1 MKSYKL
7 AFILSFILFQSSC
20 KKFLEI
26 APPKDSLTQE
36 VIFQNDA
43 LATAAIK
50 GIYSRMALS
59 GFGSGTSTSIS
70 SICGLSSDELISYN
84 IGLTEFYMNQV
95 NPNNTNLASSLYS
108 MPYQFIYSANS
119 VIEGLTVSKNVTPP
133 IKSQLQGESLF
144 IRAFTYFYLVNLYGQ
159 VPLNL
164 TTDYRKNQ
172 IATKSSTKEIYQQIL
187 IDLKTS
193 EGLLNDGYI
202 TIERV
207 RPNVSA
213 VRALL
218 ARTYL
223 YLKDWENAEKYA
235 SLVIGKTDIYQLVNL
250 NDVFLKNSQ
259 EAIWQL
265 MPTANTNA
273 NEGNLFILTSTP
285 VNVSLKSTFSL
296 TGFESNDNR
305 KTEWI
310 KSFTNNTGT
319 YYYPYK
325 YKIKSSTNVTEYTMV
340 LRLAEQ
346 YLIRAEARAHLDK
359 LDGALADLA
368 SIRLRA
374 GLQALD
380 NNIQKT
386 QLLEAIQK
394 ERFTELFTE
403 WGHRWLDL
411 KRTGNTTAILSPI
424 KQNWQSTDEYYPIP
438 QAEINGNPNITQN
451 PGY

>member
-1 MKSYKL
+1 MKLYTL
-7 AFILSFILFQSSC
+7 AFILFFILFQFSC

-26 APPKDSLTQE
+26 PPPKDSLTHE

-43 LATAAIK
+43 LATAAIT

-59 GFGSGTSTSIS
+59 GFGSGTSTSVS

-84 IGLTEFYMNQV
+84 IGLTEFYMNQI
-95 NPNNTNLASSLYS
+95 NPNNTNLASSLYG
-108 MPYQFIYSANS
+108 MPYQYIYSANS
-119 VIEGLTVSKNVTPP
+119 VLEGLTMSKDVTPP
-133 IKSQLQGESLF
+133 VKEQLQGEALF

-159 VPLNL
+159 VPLHL

-172 IATKSSTKEIYQQIL
+172 SAIRNSTKEIYQQIL
-187 IDLKTS
+187 ADLKTS
-193 EGLLNDGYI
+193 EALLNDDYI
-202 TIERV
+202 TIERI
-207 RPNVSA
+207 RPNVST

-235 SLVIGKTDIYQLVNL
+235 SLVIGKTGIYHLVNL
-250 NDVFLKNSQ
+250 DDVFLKNSQ

-265 MPTANTNA
+265 MPTANTNT

-285 VNVSLKSTFSL
+285 VNVSLNSTFSL

-305 KTEWI
+305 RTEWI

-325 YKIKSSTNVTEYTMV
+325 YKIRSSTNVTEYTMV

-346 YLIRAEARAHLDK
+346 YLIRAEARANLDK

-374 GLQALD
+374 GLQPL
-380 NNIQKT
+380 NNTIQKD
-386 QLLEAIQK
+386 QLLIAIQK

-411 KRTGNTTAILSPI
+411 KRTGTANNTLGPI